1 MKRTSIKS
9 FISGVLCTVLTLSFA
24 FTVLAATTKSI
35 DILPGIN
42 ISIDGKEF
50 VPTDVNGN
58 IVEVFSYNGT
68 TYVPLRAVSQA
79 FGKKVGWEGQTKT
92 AIIETPEELRTIYMT
107 RTGKKYHFDG
117 TCNGGDYFETTLAQA
132 LKIGLEPCDKCIH

>member
-117 TCNGGDYFETTLAQA
+117 TCNGGDYFETTLEQS

>member
-117 TCNGGDYFETTLAQA
+117 TCNGGDYFETTLEQA

>member
-1 MKRTSIKS
+1 MKKTSIKS

-117 TCNGGDYFETTLAQA
+117 TCNGGDYFETTLEQA